1 MLSLFCSYLG
11 VGTKQLEPVQGSR
24 DAQVYLESRM
34 PEYCANA
41 AKLAFPE
48 EGVLFFMFAY
58 HRLGLF

>member
-1 MLSLFCSYLG
+1 MLNLFCSYLG
-11 VGTKQLEPVQGSR
+11 VGTRQLEPVQGSR

-48 EGVLFFMFAY
+48 EGVLFLMFAY
-58 HRLGLF
+58 HKHGLF

>member
-1 MLSLFCSYLG
+1 M
-11 VGTKQLEPVQGSR
+11 GTRQLEPVQGSR

-48 EGVLFFMFAY
+48 EGVLFLMFAY
-58 HRLGLF
+58 HKHGLF

>member
-1 MLSLFCSYLG
+1 MG
-11 VGTKQLEPVQGSR
+11 VGTKQFEPVQGSR